1 MGGGVVESQSVL
13 CAEVFYGLLIEAFF
27 FDDAEVVFIIEMYQ
41 ADDAPE
47 VVDPVGVIERHA
59 PAVGLGRETA
69 QKQHPGVLRQKWL
82 KRVLLYIHRSQR
94 YKMIQKGSDP
104 NCIIFENSTIGV

>member
-1 MGGGVVESQSVL
+1 MG
-13 CAEVFYGLLIEAFF
+13 AEFANIGLIEAFF

-69 QKQHPGVLRQKWL
+69 QK
-82 KRVLLYIHRSQR
+82 
-94 YKMIQKGSDP
+94 
-104 NCIIFENSTIGV
+104 